1 MKNIRILSIIT
12 LCLFLF
18 SCNSETEQNHKKENT
33 HYDLRVENHSKIDI
47 YPVLINQESKQ
58 KSDFGVVTVGKSST
72 KGFGPF
78 RISNKITVIWE
89 EGESTKK
96 YESEIDSSTLF
107 PINTKV
113 TRIVFL
119 YRGKGIWLIQAID
132 REENVYSKTAPSI
145 LK

>member
-1 MKNIRILSIIT
+1 M
-12 LCLFLF
+12 
-18 SCNSETEQNHKKENT
+18 SEEQF
-33 HYDLRVENHSKIDI
+33 I
-47 YPVLINQESKQ
+47 YKTR
-58 KSDFGVVTVGKSST
+58 K

-78 RISNKITVIWE
+78 KLSNKVIVRWE

-119 YRGKGIWLIQAID
+119 YKGKGVWLIQAID
-132 REENVYSKTAPSI
+132 REENVYSKTLPGI